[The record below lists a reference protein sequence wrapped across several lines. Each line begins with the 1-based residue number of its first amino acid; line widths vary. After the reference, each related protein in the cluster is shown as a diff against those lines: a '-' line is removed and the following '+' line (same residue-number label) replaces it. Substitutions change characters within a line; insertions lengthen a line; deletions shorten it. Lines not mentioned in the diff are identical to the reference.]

1 MSKAASSKDAPKA
14 APKAAPKVAPKA
26 APKAAPKVAPK
37 AAPKVAPEYG
47 KERLK
52 LIFQPVEGKAIPM
65 KAGEVLRITQVGNG
79 QCVDFNCYNLHDY
92 KEMLSV
98 GFTRMHSFRPKKG
111 DFLWSN
117 PPRSNPMM
125 AIVEMPANC
134 VTDTLHA
141 RCNAYL
147 FEDYYGFNLH
157 TNCQDTFAT
166 AVGEYRLTPDDVH
179 DAFNL
184 WMDTGWDDQGN
195 TVIRRNSGRKGDFV
209 DMMAMMDVLAVPI
222 LCGSG
227 DVQPTA
233 SFFPKPVQV
242 QVFESTAATLKQ
254 VKDGNA
260 RLKLKNNREL
270 KDFPV
275 QQILATRELSR
286 DPKYKPRFV
295 NFPLQFT
302 EVAVELDAKER
313 DQLERLRFADY
324 QEDEEILREA
334 VMRWLFRNRTRRGRL
349 KASAGTK

>member
-1 MSKAASSKDAPKA
+1 MTRTAAKQVTKPA
-14 APKAAPKVAPKA
+14 AK
-26 APKAAPKVAPK
+26 
-37 AAPKVAPEYG
+37 YG

-52 LIFQPVEGKAIPM
+52 IVFQPVEGKAIPM
-65 KAGEVLRITQVGNG
+65 KAGEVLRITQLGNG
-79 QCVDFNCYNLHDY
+79 QCVDFNCFNLHDY

-98 GFTRMHSFRPKKG
+98 GFTRMHSFRPKQG

-117 PPRSNPMM
+117 PPRSNPLM
-125 AIVEMPANC
+125 AIVEMPASC

-147 FEDYYGFNLH
+147 FEDYYGFDLH
-157 TNCQDTFAT
+157 TNCQDTFAA

-195 TVIRRNSGRKGDFV
+195 TVIRRITGRKGDYV

-233 SFFPKPVQV
+233 AFFPKPIQV
-242 QVFESTAATLKQ
+242 QVFESSPATKRQ
-254 VKDGNA
+254 CKEMNA

-270 KDFPV
+270 KDFAV
-275 QQILATRELSR
+275 QEILATRELKR
-286 DPKYKPRFV
+286 DPEYKPKFV

-302 EVAVELDAKER
+302 ELEVELDETGYG
-313 DQLERLRFADY
+313 QLQRLRFAEY

-349 KASAGTK
+349 KASAGSK